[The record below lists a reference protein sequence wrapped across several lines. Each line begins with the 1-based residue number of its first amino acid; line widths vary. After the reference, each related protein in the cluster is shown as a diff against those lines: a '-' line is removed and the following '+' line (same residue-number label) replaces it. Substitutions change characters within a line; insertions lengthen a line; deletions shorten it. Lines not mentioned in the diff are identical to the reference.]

1 MPNGGNL
8 RWGLLLM
15 TVTHQRIQR
24 LVGIACLGALA
35 FILMFFEFP
44 VLPMAPYL
52 KLDFS
57 DVPVLLG
64 GYIYG
69 PVGGIIIAAIK
80 CLIHG
85 MIHGFSPA
93 ELIGVTSDFISS
105 LALLLPFCWVWRHH
119 NWSKKRQAITGI
131 ILGTVTLTVLMSLL
145 NLWILTPLYMA
156 VWNWKSTLPVSQLVA
171 IGVLP
176 FNIIKGLVV
185 TIVYIIIAGRLRSW
199 LDQHR
204 MI

>member
-1 MPNGGNL
+1 
-8 RWGLLLM
+8 M

-24 LVGIACLGALA
+24 LVGMACLSALA

-44 VLPMAPYL
+44 ILPMAPYL

-69 PVGGIIIAAIK
+69 PVGGIIIALLK
-80 CLIHG
+80 CLIYG
-85 MIHGFSPA
+85 MVHGFSPA
-93 ELIGVTSDFISS
+93 ELIGIFSDFLSA
-105 LALLLPFCWVWRHH
+105 LAMLLPFCWVWQHH
-119 NWSKKRQAITGI
+119 DWSKKKQAVMGI
-131 ILGTVTLTVLMSLL
+131 ISGTITLTVVMSLL
-145 NLWILTPLYMA
+145 NLWVLTPLYMA

-185 TIVYIIIAGRLRSW
+185 TIVYVIIANRLQSW
-199 LDQHR
+199 LDHHR
-204 MI
+204 TL

>member
-1 MPNGGNL
+1 
-8 RWGLLLM
+8 M

-69 PVGGIIIAAIK
+69 PFGGIIIAAIK

-85 MIHGFSPA
+85 MIHGLS
-93 ELIGVTSDFISS
+93 LIHI
-105 LALLLPFCWVWRHH
+105 
-119 NWSKKRQAITGI
+119 
-131 ILGTVTLTVLMSLL
+131 
-145 NLWILTPLYMA
+145 
-156 VWNWKSTLPVSQLVA
+156 
-171 IGVLP
+171 
-176 FNIIKGLVV
+176 
-185 TIVYIIIAGRLRSW
+185 
-199 LDQHR
+199 
-204 MI
+204 